1 MSFQLNSSN
10 FPDGGTLP
18 LEQVLNGFGH
28 HGGNVSPELHWHG
41 APEGTQSFALSM
53 YDRDAPTGSGFWHW
67 VVVDIPASATS
78 LAVGAGQRC
87 SGATHG
93 CAPDPDRYGCTRLCR
108 SRTASRTGT
117 PLCVHASCTFGR
129 QVAGTRR
136 RNGSDGGH
144 NGGLQR
150 VRPRN
155 AECDLF
161 GIARLDTAR

>member
-78 LAVGAGQRC
+78 LAVGAG
-87 SGATHG
+87 SGAAELPTG
-93 CAPDPDRYGCTRLCR
+93 ARQTLTDMGVPGYAGAAPPPGPAHRYVFTLHALSVDKLPVPDG
-108 SRTASRTGT
+108 ATGAMVGMMAGFNE
-117 PLCVHASCTFGR
+117 LGR
-129 QVAGTRR
+129 AT
-136 RNGSDGGH
+136 
-144 NGGLQR
+144 L
-150 VRPRN
+150 N
-155 AECDLF
+155 ATYS
-161 GIARLDTAR
+161 A